1 MAYHELKYTGIQK
14 RKRSQMF
21 MADSPVQVYQGGTLA
36 QSILSSAPDGM
47 LIAPAWKRVA
57 AFATDVVLLVL
68 VIELLTQGH
77 FLSTISNYAMV
88 IEGGRNTAF
97 ALVNWVILF
106 GSHYLYFKY
115 TGRKFGRSLGQRAFR
130 IAIVH
135 DNGTALE
142 IHHWGPRAFSKMMYL
157 IPIFGWLWFGVRD
170 FFEAQMKSA
179 EYRTHIDKKHNTV
192 AAVDW
197 SLPIETRHKLG

>member
-14 RKRSQMF
+14 RKRSQMS

-57 AFATDVVLLVL
+57 AFATDVILIVL
-68 VIELLTQGH
+68 VIQLLTQGL
-77 FLSTISNYAMV
+77 FLATIPKYGLV
-88 IEGGRNTAF
+88 LEGGQTTMF
-97 ALVNWVILF
+97 FIVNWVILF

-115 TGRKFGRSLGQRAFR
+115 TGRRFGRSLGQRAFR

-142 IHHWGPRAFSKMMYL
+142 IHHWGPRAISKILYL
-157 IPIFGWLWFGVRD
+157 IPILGWLWFGVRD
-170 FFEAQMKSA
+170 FFEAQLKSA